1 LKKRLDFVTNS
12 SSASFILATNLSDVD
27 FLKRILEL
35 DMTIPDKFIIKK
47 LLSNRDRLM
56 PPDDM
61 HSDMLKIMNMIIP
74 LDEDAD
80 DYMEMRWMDEGI
92 SNVRYKNIYA
102 YRVEQFAPEWRP
114 LFDLVK
120 KVSEDNEI
128 FVWLMRD

>member
-1 LKKRLDFVTNS
+1 MKKRLDFVTNS

>member
-1 LKKRLDFVTNS
+1 MKKRLDFVTNS

-128 FVWLMRD
+128 FVWLMSD